1 MQVWEFCRLA
11 HTSLREGFTDND
23 GDNDND
29 NDDDSISH
37 LIKFSSSSSEAHVL
51 H

>member
-29 NDDDSISH
+29 DDSISR
-37 LIKFSSSSSEAHVL
+37 LIKFSSSSSEAHAL